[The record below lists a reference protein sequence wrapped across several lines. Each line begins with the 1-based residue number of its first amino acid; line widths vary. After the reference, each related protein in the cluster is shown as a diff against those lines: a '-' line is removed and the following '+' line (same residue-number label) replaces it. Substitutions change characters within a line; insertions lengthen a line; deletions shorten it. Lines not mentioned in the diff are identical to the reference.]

1 MKRLLA
7 IALFSGLA
15 VGCGGSDLE
24 PTTDPEA
31 IKREQ
36 ERLANDL
43 PGSKAGKGDAKS
55 DAVRR
60 EQQRLRNMP

>member
-7 IALFSGLA
+7 IALFSVLA

-36 ERLANDL
+36 ERLEGPL
-43 PGSKAGKGDAKS
+43 PGSKAKKSDPRS

-60 EQQRLRNMP
+60 EQQRLNNMP

>member
-1 MKRLLA
+1 MKRLLS
-7 IALFSGLA
+7 IALLSGLA

-24 PTTDPEA
+24 PTTDPDA

-36 ERLANDL
+36 ERLEDPL
-43 PGSKAGKGDAKS
+43 PGSKARKSDAKT